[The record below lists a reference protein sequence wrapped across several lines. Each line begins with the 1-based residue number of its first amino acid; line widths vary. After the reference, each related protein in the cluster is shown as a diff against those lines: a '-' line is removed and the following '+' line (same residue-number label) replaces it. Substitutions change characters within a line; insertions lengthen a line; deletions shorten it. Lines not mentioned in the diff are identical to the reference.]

1 MKDEKGIRIAR
12 IIIRL
17 FLILL
22 LVFPLW
28 IFDFGYGEGYTDF
41 HLILLIMLVSYF
53 ILKELS
59 DIKQQLL
66 EIRALID
73 RREADSSGTTSDK

>member
-1 MKDEKGIRIAR
+1 MKDEKGIRIGR

-17 FLILL
+17 LLILL
-22 LVFPLW
+22 IVFPVWVLDLG
-28 IFDFGYGEGYTDF
+28 FSEGRSGLTM
-41 HLILLIMLVSYF
+41 ILLIMLVSYF

-73 RREADSSGTTSDK
+73 RREADGSGTTSDK